1 MAPGSTERAADL
13 QTGARDHLKGEKQG
27 SQSHVFKHE
36 KGSLGRACGHISF
49 EMKAGSLILGIF
61 AGFGNKG
68 SGMLA
73 PKHALT

>member
-27 SQSHVFKHE
+27 VRVVRLSTRKL
-36 KGSLGRACGHISF
+36 SLGRACGHISF

-61 AGFGNKG
+61 AGFVDKG
-68 SGMLA
+68 AGMQRQETL
-73 PKHALT
+73 